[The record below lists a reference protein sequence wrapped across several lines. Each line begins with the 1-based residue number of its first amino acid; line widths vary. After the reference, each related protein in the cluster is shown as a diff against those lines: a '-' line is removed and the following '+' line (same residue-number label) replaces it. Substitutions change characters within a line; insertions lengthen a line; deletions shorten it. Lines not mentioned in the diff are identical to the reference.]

1 MQYFGTRLSD
11 NLSRREPEGYLIC
24 LNVPVARTGTQEY
37 LPSELGLPPPDDR
50 LIPVLRPAEEVFS
63 PACMAS
69 FEGMPVTDDHPAAPE
84 GVTVDN
90 SRYLEKGHV
99 QNVRR
104 GAPPEED
111 LLLADLIIKDPRL
124 IEKILSGKREISCG
138 YNYVLS
144 EENGTYFQRE
154 IRGNHVA
161 VVDSGRA
168 GPRVSIRDQKKC
180 PLSET
185 ASLRGREELPRR
197 SAGSDPG
204 RISSPLPS
212 PSFAHPHPTSGGPS
226 VGAKDERSTQMNRKN
241 HWRAKL
247 MARMARDG
255 DVESLAEMIT
265 ELTEAAEAPAPEA
278 AAAAAQPTPTGIPAE
293 EDPLVSAVMEAV
305 ESASENA
312 GTAGGAGIPGNAGAA
327 GYAGIPGSAGTAG
340 STESAEEAEN
350 HPLLTDCG
358 PDILAALN
366 RIIELISGLRAGD
379 CGIPDAQQDQDPE
392 AAVPPEEAAVETVE
406 ETAEALAEA
415 AARVLGAAA
424 APAEAP
430 ASEDDPVEALVA
442 DLLEGNTAEAAGE
455 AAQEEI
461 LSTILEPEE
470 ESFPAADEDDPAETL
485 PAEDVLRAAL
495 AAFRPQL
502 QRMSPRDRQRFN
514 ADVAARMRK
523 LTARSGKD
531 RNPYAAIRGASAR
544 PRDDRALGRKI
555 MAARNA
561 NHKP

>member
-1 MQYFGTRLSD
+1 
-11 NLSRREPEGYLIC
+11 
-24 LNVPVARTGTQEY
+24 
-37 LPSELGLPPPDDR
+37 
-50 LIPVLRPAEEVFS
+50 
-63 PACMAS
+63 
-69 FEGMPVTDDHPAAPE
+69 
-84 GVTVDN
+84 
-90 SRYLEKGHV
+90 
-99 QNVRR
+99 
-104 GAPPEED
+104 
-111 LLLADLIIKDPRL
+111 
-124 IEKILSGKREISCG
+124 
-138 YNYVLS
+138 
-144 EENGTYFQRE
+144 
-154 IRGNHVA
+154 
-161 VVDSGRA
+161 
-168 GPRVSIRDQKKC
+168 
-180 PLSET
+180 
-185 ASLRGREELPRR
+185 
-197 SAGSDPG
+197 
-204 RISSPLPS
+204 
-212 PSFAHPHPTSGGPS
+212 
-226 VGAKDERSTQMNRKN
+226 MNRKN